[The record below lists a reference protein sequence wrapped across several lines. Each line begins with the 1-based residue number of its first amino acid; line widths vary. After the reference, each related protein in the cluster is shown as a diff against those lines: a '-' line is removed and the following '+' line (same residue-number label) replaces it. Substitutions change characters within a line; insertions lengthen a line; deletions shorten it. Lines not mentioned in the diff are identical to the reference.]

1 MWGKNQKFSISKDFQ
16 NKVPIGYS
24 DHGYSD
30 LGYSFRAA
38 YSVATLT
45 LHKDLGPPSLHK

>member
-1 MWGKNQKFSISKDFQ
+1 MGKNQKFNISKDFQ
-16 NKVPIGYS
+16 NTVPIGYS

-30 LGYSFRAA
+30 LGYSCRAA